1 MSNPFE
7 KRATEYLR
15 DDEAFLS
22 VVTPE
27 PLDAFYTKYAEAE
40 ALYDRLVF
48 IVGTP
53 GSGKTTISR
62 LFQYTTLDT
71 IIKKL
76 DFESIKDTASSLA
89 RCKAIE
95 GRQVKI
101 LGCRLPLEGDY
112 RIFWELPYPE
122 EIRHGLMISLL
133 QARAVLGWLRSVEE
147 TLGSLEGV
155 TIIPK
160 ADAQA
165 SLAQIGGKKAHDV
178 LERAKKIEQAIYDI
192 VADLI
197 PPTIEEI
204 SSEATSP
211 YQPLDVIEYIRL
223 PQNTSS
229 PGLRPLAIFDDA
241 HTLHEKQ
248 FRALKTW
255 LMRREMKVARWIQTR
270 LDPLTSK
277 EIFCNEGVGMD
288 SNIPGIKA
296 SREITY
302 IKLQKLDDRKASREV
317 FRKMAKSM
325 ANRYLGRMEIFQRLG
340 HNNFASLL
348 AVPPPQTISP
358 SKLKELAAHV
368 DKLQAKYNISETK
381 RTEIETL
388 IKKEVEQNQ
397 PDLFLS
403 ILSILFERYAKRIPQ
418 QLSLLSPI
426 EDPILNR
433 PLTVDA
439 SVISGAEIHLLHN
452 YERPYYF
459 GMEILADA
467 SSENAEQFL
476 QLASRLVAHAET
488 QLIRRKSPSIDS
500 KTQHKLLTEKAAE
513 IIKDWHFP
521 HHQLVHK
528 LTSAMANQCIQ
539 RTLEG
544 NAPLGSGASAVGILQ
559 EDFDTIDERFFDL
572 AEAIKFGIAY
582 NAINYVPDYGTKN
595 KKWCLLELNG
605 ILLLHYRLTLK
616 RGGFIERT
624 SADLNNM
631 LKEK

>member
-27 PLDAFYTKYAEAE
+27 PLDAFYTKHAEAE

-62 LFQYTTLDT
+62 LFQYTTLDI

-76 DFESIKDTASSLA
+76 DLESIKDIASSLA
-89 RCKAIE
+89 RCNAIE
-95 GRQVKI
+95 GRQIKL
-101 LGCRLPLEGDY
+101 LGHRLPLEGDY

-122 EIRHGLMISLL
+122 ELRHGLMISLL
-133 QARAVLGWLRSVEE
+133 QARAVLGWLRSLE
-147 TLGSLEGV
+147 TALGSLEGV
-155 TIIPK
+155 AIVPR

-165 SLAQIGGKKAHDV
+165 SLSQIGGENVHDV
-178 LERAKKIEQAIYDI
+178 LERAKRIEQAIYDI

-197 PPTIEEI
+197 PPAIADI
-204 SSEATSP
+204 SPEATSP
-211 YQPLDVIEYIRL
+211 YQPFDVIEYITAPLTRG
-223 PQNTSS
+223 S
-229 PGLRPLAIFDDA
+229 PELRPLAIFDDA
-241 HTLHEKQ
+241 HTLHDKQ
-248 FRALKTW
+248 FRALKIW

-277 EIFCNEGVGMD
+277 EIFHDGGLEAD
-288 SNIPGIKA
+288 SSIPGIKA

-302 IKLQKLDDRKASREV
+302 IKLQKLDDRKASREI
-317 FRKMAKSM
+317 FRKMARSM
-325 ANRYLGRMEIFQRLG
+325 ANRYLGRMDIFQRLG

-348 AVPPPQTISP
+348 TTAPPQTISP
-358 SKLKELAAHV
+358 GKLKELSDHV
-368 DKLQAKYNISETK
+368 DKLQVQYNISDAK
-381 RTEIETL
+381 RAELEQLVKNEI
-388 IKKEVEQNQ
+388 KQGQ

-403 ILSILFERYAKRIPQ
+403 ILSILFERYAKRTPR
-418 QLSLLSPI
+418 QLSLLDSV
-426 EDPILNR
+426 EEPILSR
-433 PLTVDA
+433 PLAVDA
-439 SVISGAEIHLLHN
+439 GVVHGAEIHLLHN
-452 YERPYYF
+452 YGRPYYF
-459 GMEILADA
+459 GIDMLADA

-476 QLASRLVAHAET
+476 QLSSRLVSHAET

-521 HHQLVHK
+521 YCQQVHK
-528 LTSAMANQCIQ
+528 ITSEIAYQCKQ
-539 RTLEG
+539 KTLEG
-544 NAPLGSGASAVGILQ
+544 NASLGSGASAIGILQ
-559 EDFDTIDERFFDL
+559 DDFETIEERFPIL
-572 AEAIKFGIAY
+572 SQTIKFGIAY
-582 NAINYVPDYGTKN
+582 NAINFVPEYGTKN

-605 ILLLHYRLTLK
+605 ILLLHYGLTLK
-616 RGGFIERT
+616 RGGFLEKT